1 MKDMSAGRLM
11 ALALLALVP
20 SPQASAVT
28 VTNLRNMHLDALF
41 GRYAPAGDCKREPR
55 ITVDATGFTFTNGKR
70 TVHPARFEHAVS
82 YGPHDYAGISAWFF
96 PFMKNDND
104 YGPVLMTFN
113 ANEKRGVLMIENERA
128 GAANPLY
135 AALAKGSPYRKCAAP
150 RP

>member
-1 MKDMSAGRLM
+1 MGMRRLASLSVACLMLISSQQAG
-11 ALALLALVP
+11 
-20 SPQASAVT
+20 AVT

-41 GRYAPAGDCKREPR
+41 GRYAPAGDCSREPR
-55 ITVDATGFTFTNGKR
+55 ITVDATGFTFTNGGR

-82 YGPHDYAGISAWFF
+82 YGPYDYAGISSWFF

-104 YGPVLMTFN
+104 FGPVLMTFN
-113 ANEKRGVLMIENERA
+113 ANEKRGLLMIENERA
-128 GAANPLY
+128 GAGNPLY